1 MCVFIVKILASLS
14 FRADISPSGLDGW
27 TPLHEA
33 CREDEDEIAL
43 YLIEM
48 EKFRVSLEEGQEQ
61 DEQPTREGRRGQR
74 DTPSYNMRDENGLSP
89 VFWTASEKI
98 VEAMLEFHDLLVTT
112 RRGVPLLWNCATYGC
127 VSERV
132 ATDLKLVGQYGQR
145 WLGRLPLEE
154 GEH

>member
-1 MCVFIVKILASLS
+1 
-14 FRADISPSGLDGW
+14 
-27 TPLHEA
+27 
-33 CREDEDEIAL
+33 
-43 YLIEM
+43 M
-48 EKFRVSLEEGQEQ
+48 EKFRVSLEEEQEQ
-61 DEQPTREGRRGQR
+61 DEQPRREGRRGQW
-74 DTPSYNMRDENGLSP
+74 DMPSYNMRDENGLSP

-132 ATDLKLVGQYGQR
+132 ASDPKLVGQYGQR

-154 GEH
+154 GKHEHHGGV